1 LIYIKRRKK
10 SAMPQ
15 NVIEILHDCKLFSH
29 VPDEGFRRLSIMA
42 RLVNFRKGQTIF
54 REDEDCPGVYVVGT
68 GQVRVYKSGSGGK
81 EHVLHIVGPGGTF
94 AEVAAIGGFSLPAS
108 AQALVKTS
116 CVLLPS
122 APFRKLLDENP
133 ETTKALLLGLTHWV
147 RHLVNLMEDLVLRD
161 AAGRIARL
169 LLEAKPVAD
178 DTVKLP
184 GLKRHLA
191 SHLNLTSETFSRTFR
206 RLIDAGLIAEGKNNR
221 IALIDKKA
229 LRRVAEGMFPTI

>member
-1 LIYIKRRKK
+1 
-10 SAMPQ
+10 MPL
-15 NVIEILHDCKLFSH
+15 NIIDILHDCKLFAH
-29 VPDEGFRRLSIMA
+29 VPDEGFRRLATMA
-42 RLVNFRKGQTIF
+42 RICNFRKGQLIF
-54 REDEDCPGVYVVGT
+54 RENEECPGVYVVGS
-68 GQVRVYKSGSGGK
+68 GQIRVFKTGSGGK

-94 AEVAAIGGFSLPAS
+94 AEVAAIGGFALPAS
-108 AQALVKTS
+108 AEALMKST
-116 CVLLPS
+116 CVLLPF
-122 APFRKLLDENP
+122 APFRKLLDDDP
-133 ETTKALLLGLTHWV
+133 ATTKAMLLGLTHWV

-169 LLEAKPVAD
+169 LLEAKSIGEGA
-178 DTVKLP
+178 TGKGIVKLP

-221 IALIDKKA
+221 VELLDTKA

>member
-1 LIYIKRRKK
+1 
-10 SAMPQ
+10 MPL
-15 NVIEILHDCKLFSH
+15 NIIDILHDCKLFSQ
-29 VPDEGFRRLSIMA
+29 VTDAGFRRLATMA
-42 RLVNFRKGQTIF
+42 RLCTFRKGQIVF
-54 REDEDCPGVYVVGT
+54 REHEECPGVYAVGS
-68 GQVRVYKSGSGGK
+68 GQVRVFKTGSAGK

-94 AEVAAIGGFSLPAS
+94 AEVAAIGGFALPAS
-108 AQALVKTS
+108 AEALVKSS
-116 CVLLPS
+116 CVLLPMT
-122 APFRKLLDENP
+122 PFRKLLDDDP
-133 ETTKALLLGLTHWV
+133 ATTKALLMGLTHWV

-169 LLEAKPVAD
+169 LLEAKPVGENA
-178 DTVKLP
+178 VKLP

-221 IALIDKKA
+221 IELIDKKS